1 MATILIQ
8 DKAIVTPGDALAEG
22 MEYVPGAFTYRQNDK
37 VYSSRLGVASIAGR
51 VMKVIPLSGKY
62 IPRKG
67 DVIIGEVI
75 DILMSGWRMDINC
88 AYSAMLN
95 MKDTN
100 SYINKGEDL
109 SKYIAI
115 GDYVSAKIT
124 MVSSQKLVDI
134 SLKGPGLSKLKG
146 GRIIAVNPFKVPRI
160 IGKQGSMVSLVK
172 KNTNCKIVVG
182 QNGFVW
188 VSGKP
193 QDEIKAIET
202 LKYIEKNSHVVG
214 LTDKIEQLLT
224 SGGAK

>member
-1 MATILIQ
+1 MATVIIQ

-22 MEYVPGAFTYRQNDK
+22 MEYVPGAFTYRRDDK
-37 VYSSRLGVASIAGR
+37 VYSSRLGVAAIAGR
-51 VMKVIPLSGKY
+51 VIKVIPLSGKY
-62 IPRKG
+62 IPRTG

-134 SLKGPGLSKLKG
+134 SLKGPGLQKLKG

-193 QDEIKAIET
+193 KDEIKAIDT
-202 LKYIEKNSHVVG
+202 LKYIESNSHVVG
-214 LTDKIEQLLT
+214 LTDKVEQLL